1 VAADDAAARDGAQY
15 PAVGAR
21 ALDAVSSAFSLHEL
35 EELHLHLMPLLLV
48 VGLFSLSL
56 LLIAVQVAQ
65 K

>member
-1 VAADDAAARDGAQY
+1 
-15 PAVGAR
+15 
-21 ALDAVSSAFSLHEL
+21 
-35 EELHLHLMPLLLV
+35 LMPLLLV